1 MASEVPPVLA
11 EAILSGPEVV
21 AAERALAAVLERSGL
36 SADDISLTSEPDV
49 LDLLPAVYVRWEQQV
64 HRLDSSTC
72 GLSVDGRGL
81 LVVSVPLLDI
91 PVVVMAL
98 KSRLLDLAV
107 ESIGPDGVTFD
118 EQETEMVIALIT
130 RLEDLL

>member
-11 EAILSGPEVV
+11 EIVLSGPEVV
-21 AAERALAAVLERSGL
+21 AAERALVAVLERSGL
-36 SADDISLTSEPDV
+36 SADDIALASEPDI
-49 LDLLPAVYVRWEQQV
+49 LDLLPAVYVRWERQV

-72 GLSVDGRGL
+72 GLSIDGCGL

-98 KSRLLDLAV
+98 KSQLLDLDV
-107 ESIGPDGVTFD
+107 EFD
-118 EQETEMVIALIT
+118 EQEMEMVIALII
-130 RLEDLL
+130 RLEGLL